1 MTFDISKEELKVAVT
16 TLIKMPEEQLNAR
29 DAPTAFN
36 RDNLIQQIKQPMPQD
51 EYVVQ
56 PKPVNIPAGLGPYFY
71 KLPRELRDQILCGR
85 PAASCSLFI
94 AFAWW
99 QKV

>member
-1 MTFDISKEELKVAVT
+1 MTFEEELEFADT

-36 RDNLIQQIKQPMPQD
+36 RDDLIQQIKQRMPQD

-56 PKPVNIPAGLGPYFY
+56 PKPVNMPVGFGPYIY
-71 KLPRELRDQILCGR
+71 KLPRELRDQMIF
-85 PAASCSLFI
+85 S
-94 AFAWW
+94 FACLRTP
-99 QKV
+99 